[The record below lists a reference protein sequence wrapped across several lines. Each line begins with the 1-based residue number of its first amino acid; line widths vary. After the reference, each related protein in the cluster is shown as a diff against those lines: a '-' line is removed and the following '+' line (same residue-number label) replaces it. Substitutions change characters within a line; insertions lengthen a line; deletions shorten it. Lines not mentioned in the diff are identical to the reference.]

1 MNAVDAMNVSDP
13 GPFDIIGDVH
23 GCYDELHQLLTRLG
37 YVIGA
42 NGTDV
47 TLSHPRKRRVVF
59 VGDLVDRGPK
69 SPEVLRLVMD
79 ANAAGIAFCVQGNH
93 DDKLVRKLRGRNVKI
108 SHGLAETLAQLE
120 TQTDVFKRRV
130 ADFLE
135 SLPTHYLLD
144 ERRLVVAHAGL
155 REEYHGKQSGAARA
169 FSLYGE
175 TTGETDEFGSPIRYN
190 WAQDYEGQATV
201 VYGHTPVRE
210 PEWLN
215 NTICVDTGC
224 VYGGALTALRYPERE
239 LVSVPAAKVYYEAAR
254 PFRNG

>member
-1 MNAVDAMNVSDP
+1 MDMNSSDP

-23 GCYDELHQLLTRLG
+23 GCYDELCALLEQLG
-37 YVIGA
+37 YAVGDA
-42 NGTDV
+42 GSGV
-47 TLSHPRKRRVVF
+47 TLTHPQGRRVIF

-69 SPEVLRLVMD
+69 SPEVLRLAMD
-79 ANAAGIAFCVQGNH
+79 GAAAGTAFCVQGNH
-93 DDKLVRKLRGRNVKI
+93 DDKLVRKLRGRNVRI

-120 TQTDVFKRRV
+120 TATEKFKSRI

-135 SLPTHYLLD
+135 NLPAHFVLD
-144 ERRLVVAHAGL
+144 EGRLVVAHAGL
-155 REEYHGKQSGAARA
+155 REEYHGKRSGAARA

-190 WAQDYEGQATV
+190 WAQDYEGKAVV

-224 VYGGALTALRYPERE
+224 VYGGKLTALRYPERE
-239 LVSVPAAKVYYEAAR
+239 LVSVPAARVYYESAR
-254 PFRNG
+254 PFRHS

>member
-1 MNAVDAMNVSDP
+1 MNINDP

-23 GCYDELHQLLTRLG
+23 GCYDELRTLLERLG
-37 YVIGA
+37 Y
-42 NGTDV
+42 
-47 TLSHPRKRRVVF
+47 TLGSRLAHPEGRRVIF

-79 ANAAGIAFCVQGNH
+79 GNAAGTAFCVQGNH

-120 TQTDVFKRRV
+120 FATKDFKREV

-155 REEYHGKQSGAARA
+155 REEYHGKRSGAARA

-190 WAQDYEGQATV
+190 WAKDYAGEAMV

-224 VYGGALTALRYPERE
+224 VYGGKLTALRYPERE
-239 LVSVPAAKVYYEAAR
+239 LVSVPAARVYYESAR
-254 PFRNG
+254 PFRQA